1 MISKRVLPFN
11 SKRTRLLRSASGAP
25 SSPSNQVHSEQ
36 TVILLPG
43 VNVSV
48 NYLSVNTVVDKVKF
62 IVADHDRSSAN
73 SSMHSQGVKQLNKS
87 ASVKAFVAI
96 QSLPKEMVVRPSLLD
111 FLEKALEPIIQANDT
126 EDGFSENVSSLN
138 GTESLVSSGSEL
150 YSFPVDVIA
159 FIRIQPSDIL
169 FSCQPVSKV
178 ECLVKIPSLDF
189 AITNTP
195 SSSNSQTSRKKTPL
209 SKKNSANSKPHDVD
223 SVSDDEFAFTACLSQ
238 FVFCIFHPYGKQY
251 GGIGV
256 ESRSYSNSKLNFT
269 QQAISGK
276 KDSLSLNVQF
286 LKFNLHRKVTKKTT
300 ESSDK
305 TVVKISGKK
314 FSDSAG
320 SFFVHASN
328 NCYQIIVITDE

>member
-195 SSSNSQTSRKKTPL
+195 SSSNSQTSRKKIPL

>member
-1 MISKRVLPFN
+1 MISKRVLPFHN
-11 SKRTRLLRSASGAP
+11 KRTRLLRSASGAL

-48 NYLSVNTVVDKVKF
+48 NYVSVNTVADKVKF
-62 IVADHDRSSAN
+62 VAVDHDRSSDT

-126 EDGFSENVSSLN
+126 EDGFSENVRSLS
-138 GTESLVSSGSEL
+138 GTGSFVSSGSEL

-209 SKKNSANSKPHDVD
+209 SKKNSASSKPYDVD
-223 SVSDDEFAFTACLSQ
+223 SLSDAGFAFTACLSQ

-251 GGIGV
+251 GGTRV
-256 ESRSYSNSKLNFT
+256 ENRGYLNSKLNFT

-286 LKFNLHRKVTKKTT
+286 LKFNLHRKVLKKAT

-305 TVVKISGKK
+305 TVVKISGKNVC
-314 FSDSAG
+314 DSCV
-320 SFFVHASN
+320 SFYI
-328 NCYQIIVITDE
+328 CQ

>member
-1 MISKRVLPFN
+1 MISKRVLPFHN
-11 SKRTRLLRSASGAP
+11 KRTRLLRSASGAL

-48 NYLSVNTVVDKVKF
+48 NYVSVNTVADKVKF
-62 IVADHDRSSAN
+62 VAVDHDRSSDT

-126 EDGFSENVSSLN
+126 EDGFSENVSSLSRT
-138 GTESLVSSGSEL
+138 GSFVSSGSEL

-209 SKKNSANSKPHDVD
+209 SKKNSASSKPYDVD
-223 SVSDDEFAFTACLSQ
+223 SLSDAGFAFTACLSQ

-251 GGIGV
+251 GVTGV
-256 ESRSYSNSKLNFT
+256 ENRGYLNSKLNFT

-286 LKFNLHRKVTKKTT
+286 LKFNLHRKVLKKTT

-305 TVVKISGKK
+305 TVVKISGKNV
-314 FSDSAG
+314 FDSCV
-320 SFFVHASN
+320 SFICASN
-328 NCYQIIVITDE
+328 PTM

>member
-189 AITNTP
+189 AIANTP

-286 LKFNLHRKVTKKTT
+286 LKFNLHRKVIKKTT

-320 SFFVHASN
+320 SFFVYASN
-328 NCYQIIVITDE
+328 NCY

>member
-62 IVADHDRSSAN
+62 IAADHDRSSDT

-87 ASVKAFVAI
+87 ANVKAFVAI

-189 AITNTP
+189 AITNIP

-209 SKKNSANSKPHDVD
+209 SKKNSASSKPHDVD
-223 SVSDDEFAFTACLSQ
+223 SVSDAGFAFTACLSQ

-256 ESRSYSNSKLNFT
+256 ESRGYSNSKLNFI

-286 LKFNLHRKVTKKTT
+286 LKFNLHRKVIKKTT

-305 TVVKISGKK
+305 TVVKISGK
-314 FSDSAG
+314 
-320 SFFVHASN
+320 SFFRFSWFFF
-328 NCYQIIVITDE
+328 CICQ

>member
-1 MISKRVLPFN
+1 MISKRVLPFHN
-11 SKRTRLLRSASGAP
+11 KRTRLLRSASGAL
-25 SSPSNQVHSEQ
+25 SSPSNQMHSEQ

-48 NYLSVNTVVDKVKF
+48 NYVSVNTVADKVKF
-62 IVADHDRSSAN
+62 VAVDHDRSSDT

-126 EDGFSENVSSLN
+126 EDGFSENVSSLS
-138 GTESLVSSGSEL
+138 GTGSFVSSGSEL

-209 SKKNSANSKPHDVD
+209 SKKNSASSKPYDVD
-223 SVSDDEFAFTACLSQ
+223 SLSDAGFAFTACLSQ

-251 GGIGV
+251 GVTGV
-256 ESRSYSNSKLNFT
+256 ENRGYLNSNLNFT

-286 LKFNLHRKVTKKTT
+286 LKFNLHRKVLKKTT

-305 TVVKISGKK
+305 TVVKISGKNV
-314 FSDSAG
+314 FDSCV
-320 SFFVHASN
+320 SFYM
-328 NCYQIIVITDE
+328 CQ

>member
-1 MISKRVLPFN
+1 MISKRVLPFHN
-11 SKRTRLLRSASGAP
+11 KRTRLLRSASGAL
-25 SSPSNQVHSEQ
+25 SSPSNQMHSEQ

-48 NYLSVNTVVDKVKF
+48 NYVSVNTVADKVKL
-62 IVADHDRSSAN
+62 VAVDHDRSSDT

-126 EDGFSENVSSLN
+126 EDGFSENISSLS
-138 GTESLVSSGSEL
+138 GTGSFVSSGSEL

-209 SKKNSANSKPHDVD
+209 SKKNSASSKPYDVD
-223 SVSDDEFAFTACLSQ
+223 SLSDAGFAFTACLSQ

-251 GGIGV
+251 GVTGV
-256 ESRSYSNSKLNFT
+256 ENRGYLNSKLNFT

-286 LKFNLHRKVTKKTT
+286 LKFNLHRKVLKKTT

-305 TVVKISGKK
+305 TVVKISGKNV
-314 FSDSAG
+314 FDSCV
-320 SFFVHASN
+320 SFYM
-328 NCYQIIVITDE
+328 CQ